1 MLIEMESAGIIN
13 DIWRSVSSYPS
24 YQVSN
29 IGRVRNTETGGILK
43 PMLSGRVGHEY
54 FRVCLY
60 DNGVRTDHY
69 VHKLVGTEFIDNPY
83 NKPRVDHI
91 NGNKTNNCIEN
102 LRWAFD
108 NENNMNS
115 RKTSKRTS
123 SIYKW
128 VHWSKWHNK
137 WKATIVK
144 DRKAIHLG
152 YFHDEKEAAK
162 AYNDKAIEL
171 FGEFACLNDVS
182 DDETT
187 FSEAPYL

>member
-1 MLIEMESAGIIN
+1 MESVGIIN
-13 DIWRSVSSYPS
+13 EVWKTVTGFAN

-29 IGRVRNTETGGILK
+29 IGRIRNTETGGILK
-43 PMLSGRVGHEY
+43 PMLHGRVGCQY
-54 FRVCLY
+54 FCVCLY
-60 DNGVRTDHY
+60 DNGVRTHHY
-69 VHKLVGTEFIDNPY
+69 VHKLVGIAFIENPY

-91 NGNKTNNCIEN
+91 NGDKTNNCISN

-123 SIYKW
+123 SIYKG

-137 WKATIVK
+137 LKATIVK
-144 DRKAIHLG
+144 DRKSIHLG